1 VENHTLR
8 ILEIIHKNPR
18 TSPKLIHSQM
28 KDILNRPYIQYLLR
42 ALKELGLVENPAR
55 GMYVITAKGV
65 ETLRTSEKTAEAEG

>member
-1 VENHTLR
+1 MENHSLR

-65 ETLRTSEKTAEAEG
+65 ETLRSSDVTEDVE